1 MRKLTLFNYI
11 TLNGYY
17 KGPDNDISW
26 HRHDAEGAEFSANNM
41 KSGSILL
48 FGRVT
53 YEMMASWW
61 PTPMAAEAFPEVAKG
76 MNNAEKIVFSNIIEE
91 PKWNNTTVMN
101 GDIAEKIRRMKQQP
115 GPDMTILGSGSIGSL
130 FLSED
135 VIDEIQLMI
144 EPVALHSGTTV
155 FGNLRHSIRMELTGH
170 KVFKS
175 GTMLLSYKPVYI

>member
-1 MRKLTLFNYI
+1 MRKLTLFNFI

-17 KGPDNDISW
+17 KGADNDISW

-41 KSGSILL
+41 KSGNMLL
-48 FGRVT
+48 FGRTT

-61 PTPMAAEAFPEVAKG
+61 PTPMAAEAFPVVAKG
-76 MNNAEKIVFSNIIEE
+76 MNSAEKIVFSNTIEE

-101 GDIAEKIRRMKQQP
+101 GDIAGKIRQMKQQP

-130 FLSED
+130 FLSEGL
-135 VIDEIQLMI
+135 IDEVQLMI
-144 EPVALHSGTTV
+144 DPVVLSSGTAV
-155 FGNLRHSIRMELTGH
+155 FNNIKHSLNLEFTDH

-175 GTMLLSYKPVYI
+175 GTILLFYKPVKS